1 MSTNRKND
9 LWKVELQRD
18 KNCFVGEKSHGHC
31 REAGALI
38 RERIARENEKEKE
51 KEWGRGGGHSENTHR
66 GLHKKTV
73 PQNHRQRKKR
83 GCQYLQSFIN
93 GGGQNLKFQR
103 SAPLPGSGLAVL

>member
-51 KEWGRGGGHSENTHR
+51 RVGAGGGGIVKTHTEDCTRKLFPKTIDREKREGVNTSS
-66 GLHKKTV
+66 L
-73 PQNHRQRKKR
+73 
-83 GCQYLQSFIN
+83 S
-93 GGGQNLKFQR
+93 
-103 SAPLPGSGLAVL
+103 